1 MKNTTKNIVLTGFMA
16 TGKSSVGKNLATK
29 LNMNFADTDKFIE
42 KKFNK
47 KVKDIFKENGEQF
60 FRQQETKVIE
70 EISNLTSYVISCGG
84 GVVLN
89 KYNIDLL
96 RKNGIIINLCAS
108 AQEIYKRIA
117 NNEDRPLLQNTSLQK
132 IQELM
137 DSRKKFYTNCDMSI
151 KTDNLSVEEITN
163 LIISK
168 LSA

>member
-1 MKNTTKNIVLTGFMA
+1 MKNIVLTGFMA
-16 TGKSSVGKNLATK
+16 TGKSSVGKDLAAK
-29 LNMNFADTDKFIE
+29 LNISFVDSDEFIE
-42 KKFNK
+42 KKLNK
-47 KVKDIFKENGEQF
+47 KIKDIFKENGEQY
-60 FRQQETKVIE
+60 FRQQETKAIE
-70 EISNLTSYVISCGG
+70 ELSNLTSCVISCGG

-96 RKNGIIINLCAS
+96 RKNGIIVNLYAS

-117 NNEDRPLLQNTSLQK
+117 GNKDRPLLENTSLQK

-137 DSRKKFYTNCDMSI
+137 DCRKEFYANCDIVI
-151 KTDNLSVEEITN
+151 KTDNLSVEQITN